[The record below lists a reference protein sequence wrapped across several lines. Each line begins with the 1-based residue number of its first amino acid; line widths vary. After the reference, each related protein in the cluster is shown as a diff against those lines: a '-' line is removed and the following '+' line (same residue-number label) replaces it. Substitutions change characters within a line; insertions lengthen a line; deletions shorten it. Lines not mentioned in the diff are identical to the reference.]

1 MNDISENLSRLPEG
15 WGWNLLKDITSI
27 LGDGLHGTPKYS
39 SDGKY
44 YFINGNN
51 LSDGKIAI
59 KAETKRV
66 SSEEYARYKKTLNDR
81 TILVSINGTL
91 GNIAFYNSEKVIL
104 GKSACYFNI
113 IESVDK
119 RFIRYCFAT
128 QRFLNYAN
136 ETATGSTIKN
146 VSLKAMRE
154 FEIPLPRTL
163 QEQNRIV
170 AKLEELFTKL
180 DVSVAELKKAKAQI
194 KRYRQSVL
202 KYAFEGKLTNE
213 NVKEGELPFE
223 WQRKQISE
231 ISNVVRGGSP
241 RPAGSP
247 KFYDGTIPFLK
258 VADLTK
264 DNNVYV
270 STFEYT
276 IKEAGLHKTR
286 KIFPNT
292 LLLTNSGA
300 TLGVPKISAIE
311 ATMNDGIAAL
321 LDLDERSKIYVYY
334 FLLSKTDEFR
344 KVNQGAAQPNLNTT
358 IIKNVIIPFPPYNEQ
373 KQIVS
378 EIDRHFSVADATEK
392 IIDESLKQAERLRQ
406 SILKDAFSGKLV
418 PQDPNDEP
426 AEKLLERIKAER
438 AKVNDNKSKITSTEI
453 LV

>member
-1 MNDISENLSRLPEG
+1 
-15 WGWNLLKDITSI
+15 
-27 LGDGLHGTPKYS
+27 
-39 SDGKY
+39 
-44 YFINGNN
+44 
-51 LSDGKIAI
+51 
-59 KAETKRV
+59 
-66 SSEEYARYKKTLNDR
+66 LNDR